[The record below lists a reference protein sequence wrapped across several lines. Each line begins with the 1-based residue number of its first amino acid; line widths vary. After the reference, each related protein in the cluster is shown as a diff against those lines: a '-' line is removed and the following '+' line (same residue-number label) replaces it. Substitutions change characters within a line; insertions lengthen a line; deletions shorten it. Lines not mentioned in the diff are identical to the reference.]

1 VEAAFETCFQKN
13 LSVSTLTRTSVGKG
27 HFSTYKVHN
36 VEPIL
41 NSARGFRSTAGT
53 SVSLSDESEGS
64 EAAVKDGES
73 KAVSENE
80 SESEA
85 VFDSSDVAAKD
96 SESEAVSETSEL
108 AAMDSVDSESEAVA
122 EKTPKHG
129 PRRSKKIPREIIGSY
144 DEVST

>member
-13 LSVSTLTRTSVGKG
+13 LSVSALTRTSVRKG

-36 VEPIL
+36 VQPIL

-53 SVSLSDESEGS
+53 SVLLSDESEGS
-64 EAAVKDGES
+64 QAAVKDGES

-85 VFDSSDVAAKD
+85 VSDSSDVAAKD
-96 SESEAVSETSEL
+96 SDSEAVSETSEL
-108 AAMDSVDSESEAVA
+108 AAMDIESEAVS
-122 EKTPKHG
+122 EKKPKHG